1 MPAMLTSFAKRSTEP
16 SASKHAVGPGDRLR
30 RGYGH
35 GGLTFSS
42 ESKAR
47 RFDPAPGH
55 RILGVH
61 SDDPEGFAII
71 RPRRLSVIGTSVTP
85 RHI

>member
-1 MPAMLTSFAKRSTEP
+1 VENCLPYHVPFTKHRL
-16 SASKHAVGPGDRLR
+16 SAFRRL
-30 RGYGH
+30 GYGH
-35 GGLTFSS
+35 GCLTFSS

-55 RILGVH
+55 HIIGVH
-61 SDDPEGFAII
+61 SDDPAGFVII
-71 RPRRLSVIGTSVTP
+71 RPRRLSVIGTSAPP